1 MTRMIFVFVILVT
14 ATTSTFAQST
24 TASSSAVASQDAAAT
39 AGKTLILQSETQ
51 LAGELQNTIDVRKA
65 KVGDEVVL
73 KTTKGIKS
81 EGKTLVNKNA
91 RLIGH
96 VTQVTS
102 RTKENGSSTIGLLF
116 DRLENGALSIPIS
129 ATISSLS
136 RASAASRTADQNT
149 FASARADSQTS
160 SSANSG
166 GLLTGVTNTAG
177 NVVGGATSTVGSVV
191 GATTG
196 VVGDTV
202 SATNGSTSRLA
213 RSLSGIQIS
222 QSTDASASGGSTLTL
237 TGADLR
243 IEKGTNF
250 NLVVNQKGGASATKQ
265 Q

>member
-1 MTRMIFVFVILVT
+1 MIFVFVMLVT
-14 ATTSTFAQST
+14 ASTITFAQST
-24 TASSSAVASQDAAAT
+24 TANSSVVASQDAAAT
-39 AGKTLILQSETQ
+39 VGKSLILQSGTE

-65 KVGDEVVL
+65 KVGDQVVL
-73 KTTKGIKS
+73 KTIKAIKS

-96 VTQVTS
+96 VTHVTS
-102 RTKENGSSTIGLLF
+102 RTKENRSSTIGLLF
-116 DRLENGALSIPIS
+116 DRLENGSLSIPIS

-136 RASAASRTADQNT
+136 RASTASRTADENT
-149 FASARADSQTS
+149 FASARTDSQTS

-166 GLLTGVTNTAG
+166 GLLSGVTNTAG
-177 NVVGGATSTVGSVV
+177 NVVGGTTSTVGSVV

-196 VVGDTV
+196 AVGDTV
-202 SATNGSTSRLA
+202 SGTNGSTSRLT

-222 QSTDASASGGSTLTL
+222 QSTDVSASGESTLTL
-237 TGADLR
+237 TGDDLK

-250 NLVVNQKGGASATKQ
+250 NLVVNQKGGASATRQ